1 MCLVVHPASP
11 HTFSGRLRTHSI
23 SVIREERRLVD
34 RHIAG
39 QERASHLPDAPLSA
53 AAPTGRTW
61 GDDAPTTKR
70 FREMDTLSRAAQP
83 ARLFLCLPRAAP
95 TTDAP
100 RQRAPHAPPLA
111 STGRPIHPWITA
123 LTGHRE
129 PRQGRPT
136 PMTGRAGTRGMA
148 WEPTQRRTAL
158 HARATRSQ
166 AQPHLT
172 RLLLGGRR

>member
-1 MCLVVHPASP
+1 MVTACRRMPSIRLSRCSDVWHGFVERDSP
-11 HTFSGRLRTHSI
+11 EKPCRTDGH
-23 SVIREERRLVD
+23 V
-34 RHIAG
+34 
-39 QERASHLPDAPLSA
+39 LSA

-158 HARATRSQ
+158 HARAMRSQ
-166 AQPHLT
+166 AQPHPT